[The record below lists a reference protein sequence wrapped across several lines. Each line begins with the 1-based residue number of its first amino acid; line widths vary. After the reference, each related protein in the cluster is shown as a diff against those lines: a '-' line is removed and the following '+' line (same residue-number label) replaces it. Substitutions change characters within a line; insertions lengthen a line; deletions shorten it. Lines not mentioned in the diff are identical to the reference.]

1 MIDRIT
7 VDKILDAANIVDVVS
22 DFVTLRR
29 SGANLKGLCPFHD
42 DKTPSF
48 VVSPAKNLC
57 KCFACGEGG
66 SPVHFIM
73 KHEQIGYADALRY
86 LARKYGIEI
95 KEKELSPE
103 EMQSRNDKESML
115 IVNEWARDWFRHE
128 LYDTPDGRAIGLAYF
143 RGRGFRDDIL
153 QRFQVGYCPDSR
165 SRSLAADAL
174 KAGYQEKFLTNETD
188 VKDPRNSIGTG
199 LCIRRDD
206 GQLRDRF
213 RGRVMWP
220 IFTVSG
226 RVAGFGGRVLDSATK
241 GVNVKYQN
249 SPESIVYSKRREL
262 FGLYQAKE
270 AIRKQDLCY
279 LVEGYTDVMAM
290 HQHGVENVVAS
301 SGTAL
306 TTDQIRLIHRMTGN
320 ITVIFDG
327 DEAGIHAS
335 ERGIDML
342 LAEGMNVKLL
352 LLPDGDDPDSF
363 GRKHGSQEFRQYLLD
378 NQVDFI
384 KYKTSHLPDSAYDD
398 PNRMGELIRNIAASI
413 AAIPDEITRTL
424 YIRQEAQAMRME
436 ERLISNAVNKEILR
450 IREEK
455 RKEQERAERRA
466 RIDAGMDPD
475 ALPAQGGTAPD
486 TPAQDRTAA
495 ADQTQTAADQT
506 PHAATATTNPKETV
520 LIQILLRH
528 GSKLICYIQDEDGND
543 VPLTVTE
550 YISYS
555 LRDDDMSL
563 ENPTYMSILDE
574 AMEHIKEE
582 GFDAA
587 RYFINHPDP
596 VISGL
601 AFRLGTDQIPLSRF
615 HGDLPEDE
623 RLDEIVPNLVA
634 NLKLDKVQAELKE
647 IIEMTKSPALRND
660 REGLNALMARFK
672 EKRELA
678 AELARECGERVIL
691 K

>member
-7 VDKILDAANIVDVVS
+7 IDKILDAANIVDVVS
-22 DFVTLRR
+22 DFVTLKR

-48 VVSPAKNLC
+48 VVSPAKNMC

-73 KHEQIGYADALRY
+73 KHEQLGYADALRY

-103 EMQSRNDKESML
+103 EMQSRNDKESMY
-115 IVNEWARDWFRHE
+115 IVNEWARDWFQNE
-128 LYDTPDGRAIGLAYF
+128 LYNTADGTAIGLAYF

-153 QRFQVGYCPDSR
+153 RKFQVGYCPNS
-165 SRSLAADAL
+165 SARSLAADAL
-174 KAGYQEKFLTNETD
+174 KAGYQEKFLVNEINE
-188 VKDPRNSIGTG
+188 KDPRNSVGTG
-199 LCIRRDD
+199 LCIKRDN
-206 GQLRDRF
+206 GVLRDRF
-213 RGRVMWP
+213 WGRVMWP

-262 FGLYQAKE
+262 FGLFQAKE

-363 GRKHGSQEFRQYLLD
+363 GRKHSTQEYQQYLRD

-384 KYKTSHLPDSAYDD
+384 KYKTSHLSDSALND
-398 PNRMGELIRNIAASI
+398 PNKMGEFIHNIAASI

-436 ERLISNAVNKEILR
+436 ERLIKDAVDKEMLR
-450 IREEK
+450 MREEK
-455 RKEQERAERRA
+455 RREQERAERRA
-466 RIDAGMDPD
+466 RMEAGMDP
-475 ALPAQGGTAPD
+475 AAMGPEGGTAD
-486 TPAQDRTAA
+486 AQTPAAARPAQTTTAQPEA
-495 ADQTQTAADQT
+495 QTAEPA
-506 PHAATATTNPKETV
+506 NPKETV
-520 LIQILLRH
+520 LIQILLKH
-528 GSKLICYIQDEDGND
+528 GGKRPFSMQDEDGREVQLSVAEFID
-543 VPLTVTE
+543 
-550 YISYS
+550 YS
-555 LRDDDMSL
+555 LKDDGISL
-563 ENPTYMSILDE
+563 ENSLYRKVLAE
-574 AMEHIKEE
+574 ALEHVGEE
-582 GFDAA
+582 GFNTE

-596 VISGL
+596 TISGL
-601 AFRLGTDQIPLSRF
+601 ALKLEPDPIPLSRF
-615 HGDLPEDE
+615 HGEEPEDE

-634 NLKLDKVQAELKE
+634 SLKLDRVQADIKG
-647 IIEMTKSPALRND
+647 IIEMTRNPVVRD
-660 REGLNALMARFK
+660 DKEVMLELMRQFK
-672 EKRELA
+672 EKNELA
-678 AELARECGERVIL
+678 KELAKECGERVIL